1 MTKLKKLISIILAL
15 MVLVVLASCSVE
27 PEQPMET
34 VQGADNVVTQL
45 NNDNN
50 LGDYMVEI
58 KGCRMAE
65 DYQGNPIVIVTYSF
79 TNNGDEAA
87 AFYLSLEDEVYQD
100 GIGLNKSYV
109 VADSAN
115 YSSDNQS
122 KSIKK
127 GATLDVE
134 VAYELNDTTSDVE
147 VEVSEFFSFTDKKIT
162 KVFKLS

>member
-1 MTKLKKLISIILAL
+1 MNTYVDKRIHLCYHKFADSSRNNNYLGEKKMTKLKKLISIILAL

-79 TNNGDEAA
+79 TNNI
-87 AFYLSLEDEVYQD
+87 L
-100 GIGLNKSYV
+100 
-109 VADSAN
+109 
-115 YSSDNQS
+115 
-122 KSIKK
+122 
-127 GATLDVE
+127 
-134 VAYELNDTTSDVE
+134 
-147 VEVSEFFSFTDKKIT
+147 
-162 KVFKLS
+162 